1 MLFSTFDFSGLARNM
16 MKYWVF
22 SVLCMAYSA
31 SAYEDF
37 DTELSEVEADPRLF
51 FVNFTSSLVQVN
63 STILAYALLAL
74 AIAGA
79 AAVALYYLYLE
90 SASAGSGYGQYS
102 QYSQNSYGY
111 QSR

>member
-1 MLFSTFDFSGLARNM
+1 MNYLA
-16 MKYWVF
+16 VA
-22 SVLCMAYSA
+22 VLCLAYSA
-31 SAYEDF
+31 SALEDF
-37 DTELSEVEADPRLF
+37 DSELSTVEADPRLF

-63 STILAYALLAL
+63 STILAYALIAL

-102 QYSQNSYGY
+102 QYSHNTYGY